1 MGIIIR
7 GFAVRTCRWEGGR
20 AGGEKAKIQTVFFMS
35 GRHLCAQNEGSFLI
49 TDLLLTE
56 KVSLFVKRCL

>member
-20 AGGEKAKIQTVFFMS
+20 AGGEKAKIQTVFSCQGDTFVLKMS
-35 GRHLCAQNEGSFLI
+35 AAS
-49 TDLLLTE
+49 
-56 KVSLFVKRCL
+56 